1 MTARRG
7 QTRTNHGKERLIDA
21 AQVLTAT
28 RPFDEITVD
37 EISKAAGLSR
47 PTFYYHFADG
57 KEELRTELVQRGCL
71 KDTATH
77 DTRRAIVEAAIRAF
91 ARSGVSATT
100 VEDIASEAG
109 VTRGTLC
116 WHFHSK
122 DDLLEA
128 LVKYGSPY
136 AILRSAIEQIDRDLQ
151 QGVLTDDEI
160 IFRRYA
166 GAFYDAFTRQG
177 DIARLAVLVIHTHPE
192 IARII
197 AKRIVEGRKVIT
209 QYVKKRQDEGYFR
222 KDIDPAFFVQVMA
235 MSFIMRAVGQGL
247 YDFLPFAHLS
257 REEVI
262 DQIVSLL
269 LHGITQHDSSCHT

>member
-1 MTARRG
+1 
-7 QTRTNHGKERLIDA
+7 
-21 AQVLTAT
+21 
-28 RPFDEITVD
+28 
-37 EISKAAGLSR
+37 LS
-47 PTFYYHFADG
+47 
-57 KEELRTELVQRGCL
+57 
-71 KDTATH
+71 
-77 DTRRAIVEAAIRAF
+77 
-91 ARSGVSATT
+91 
-100 VEDIASEAG
+100 
-109 VTRGTLC
+109 
-116 WHFHSK
+116 
-122 DDLLEA
+122 
-128 LVKYGSPY
+128 
-136 AILRSAIEQIDRDLQ
+136 SAIEQIDRDLQ

-197 AKRIVEGRKVIT
+197 AKRIIEGRKVIT

-235 MSFIMRAVGQGL
+235 MIFIMRAVGQGL

>member
-77 DTRRAIVEAAIRAF
+77 DPRRAIVEAAIRAF

-209 QYVKKRQDEGYFR
+209 QYVKKR
-222 KDIDPAFFVQVMA
+222 
-235 MSFIMRAVGQGL
+235 S
-247 YDFLPFAHLS
+247 
-257 REEVI
+257 
-262 DQIVSLL
+262 
-269 LHGITQHDSSCHT
+269 